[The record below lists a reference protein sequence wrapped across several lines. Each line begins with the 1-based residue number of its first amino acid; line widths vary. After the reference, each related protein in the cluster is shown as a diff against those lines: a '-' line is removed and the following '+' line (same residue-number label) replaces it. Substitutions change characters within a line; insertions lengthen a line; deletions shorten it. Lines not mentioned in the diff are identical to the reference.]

1 MTHPTTPAAHA
12 RRHTAHTVHALA
24 ALLAGLLVL
33 TGAITTRAA
42 GPTFR
47 PDTTLRGDSLAGW
60 SSRGTGTWRAAA
72 GTLTMTG
79 AAGRAAWLSLDAP
92 LQDAGVYAAY
102 RCEADCEAGLLLRAT
117 RTPRGTAG
125 VLLVIAGS
133 DPGGFRVLIDDEGR
147 TIERERLRAM
157 NGMPRVAPP
166 PAPPVQPGARAGGP
180 APAPPPSPA
189 AAAQASALMSRPS
202 ATPVPNDWNRIEA
215 FIDANVVRWFIND
228 AAVSG
233 AVTDDGT
240 GGFGSIAL
248 YASSSGRVEFREIAY
263 KDLSLRT
270 SVPEAVGPRFR
281 MSRLTEFYYS
291 WSAAVADFNRD
302 GVLDVTNGPYVYYG
316 PGFTTSR
323 EVYIGQTFNP
333 STDYPYPPSRP
344 AASRM
349 PDSAWVVHAADF
361 TGDGWPDILTTD
373 HASGSG
379 AALYVNPKGEP
390 RRWDRHTVVP
400 LVQTEI
406 TLLAD
411 VDGDGRPELV
421 YGAESF
427 VRYASPNPAR
437 PTEPWTIRTVSER
450 TSWGPLGTG
459 GGHGLGVGD
468 INGDGRVDIANPWG
482 WWEQPVRGGNTAGN
496 TGGAAT
502 WTYHPVAFGRWDRS
516 LPGGATMA
524 IYDVNGDGRNDIVT
538 SLQAHGLGLAWFEQQ
553 RGADGAIG
561 FTRHMIMDDFSTT
574 NAGGV
579 TFSEL
584 HGSAVAD
591 VDGDGVPDFV
601 VGKRAWAHL
610 DSYYDPDPYGPAV
623 LYVYRTMRDRR
634 APGGATFVPE
644 LVHNQSG
651 VGSNVVAQDVNG
663 DGAVDI
669 VTATNRGTFV
679 FHGTPRGRRPRSPR

>member
-1 MTHPTTPAAHA
+1 MFYS
-12 RRHTAHTVHALA
+12 LA
-24 ALLAGLLVL
+24 AVATSMLALG
-33 TGAITTRAA
+33 GITARAE

-60 SSRGTGTWRAAA
+60 TSRGAGTWRAAA
-72 GTLTMTG
+72 GTLSATAT
-79 AAGRAAWLSLDAP
+79 AGRATWLSLDTP

-102 RCEADCEAGLLLRAT
+102 RCEEACEAGLLLRAT
-117 RTPRGTAG
+117 RTARGTAG
-125 VLLVIAGS
+125 LLLVVDGA
-133 DPGGFRVLIDDEGR
+133 DPGAFRVVIDDEGR
-147 TIERERLRAM
+147 TVERERLRAM
-157 NGMPRVAPP
+157 NGMPRIGPPLTPPAQPGTRAGGPAAAPP
-166 PAPPVQPGARAGGP
+166 PAP
-180 APAPPPSPA
+180 A
-189 AAAQASALMSRPS
+189 AVAQAAALMSRPS
-202 ATPVPNDWNRIEA
+202 ATPLPNAWNRVEV
-215 FIDANVVRWFIND
+215 FIDANVARWFVND

-233 AVTDDGT
+233 AVTDEGT
-240 GGFGSIAL
+240 GGFGQMAL
-248 YASSSGRVEFREIAY
+248 YASSRGRIEFRDVAY

-270 SVPEAVGPRFR
+270 SAPEAVGPRFR
-281 MSRLTEFYYS
+281 MSRLTGFYYS

-302 GVLDVTNGPYVYYG
+302 GVLDVTNGPYVYFG
-316 PGFTTSR
+316 PTFTTSR
-323 EVYIGQTFNP
+323 EVAIGQTFNP

-390 RRWDRHTVVP
+390 RRWDRHTVIP

-411 VDGDGRPELV
+411 VDGDGTPELV

-468 INGDGRVDIANPWG
+468 INGDGRADIANPWG
-482 WWEQPVRGGNTAGN
+482 WWEHPAAAAGAASA
-496 TGGAAT
+496 AAT

-553 RGADGAIG
+553 RTADGAIG
-561 FTRHMIMDDFSTT
+561 FTRHMIMDDFSTA

-591 VDGDGVPDFV
+591 VDGDGLLDFV

-623 LYVYRTMRDRR
+623 LYVYRTVRDRR
-634 APGGATFVPE
+634 AAGGARFEPE

-651 VGSNVVAQDVNG
+651 AGSNVVAQDVNG

-679 FHGTPRGRRPRSPR
+679 FHGVGGAQRRPAARRR

>member
-1 MTHPTTPAAHA
+1 MPLG
-12 RRHTAHTVHALA
+12 LA
-24 ALLAGLLVL
+24 ALTCLMLL
-33 TGAITTRAA
+33 TAIGPTQAA

-47 PDTTLRGDSLAGW
+47 PDTTMRGDSLTGW
-60 SSRGTGTWRAAA
+60 RTLGGRAWRAAA
-72 GTLTMTG
+72 GTWTATPAG
-79 AAGRAAWLSLDAP
+79 ATPAWLLLDMP
-92 LQDAGVYAAY
+92 LQDAGVYLTY
-102 RCEADCEAGLLLRAT
+102 RCQADCEAGLLLRAT

-125 VLLVIAGS
+125 VLLVISGVE
-133 DPGGFRVLIDDEGR
+133 PGAYRVLIDDEGR
-147 TIERERLRAM
+147 TVERERLRAM

-166 PAPPVQPGARAGGP
+166 PAPAALPPAGGGRAGGAAAAPP
-180 APAPPPSPA
+180 APAA
-189 AAAQASALMSRPS
+189 VAQASALMSRPS
-202 ATPVPNDWNRIEA
+202 ATPNPAGWNRLEV

-228 AAVSG
+228 AAVIG
-233 AVTDDGT
+233 AVTDEGS
-240 GGFGSIAL
+240 GGFGAIGL
-248 YASSSGRVEFREIAY
+248 YAGGNGPVEFREVAY
-263 KDLSLRT
+263 KDLSLKT
-270 SVPEAVGPRFR
+270 SVPETVGPRFR
-281 MSRLTEFYYS
+281 MSRLNDFYYS

-302 GVLDVTNGPYVYYG
+302 GVLDVANGPYVYYG
-316 PGFTTSR
+316 PAFTTSR

-373 HASGSG
+373 HASGTG
-379 AALYVNPKGEP
+379 AVLYVNPKGEP

-406 TLLAD
+406 TLVAD
-411 VDGDGRPELV
+411 VDGDGRPDLV

-427 VRYASPNPAR
+427 VRYASPDPAR
-437 PTEPWTIRTVSER
+437 PTEPWTVRTVSER

-468 INGDGRVDIANPWG
+468 INGDGRMDIANPWG
-482 WWEQPVRGGNTAGN
+482 WWEQPVAGGN
-496 TGGAAT
+496 TGGSTGGSTSGTAGT
-502 WTYHPVAFGRWDRS
+502 WAYHPVAFGRWDRS

-538 SLQAHGLGLAWFEQQ
+538 SLQAHGYGLAWFEQQ
-553 RGADGAIG
+553 RGADGTIR

-591 VDGDGVPDFV
+591 VDGDGILDFV

-610 DSYYDPDPYGPAV
+610 DSYYDPDPYSPAV
-623 LYVYRTMRDRR
+623 LYVYRTVRDRR
-634 APGGATFVPE
+634 APGGAAFVPE
-644 LVHNQSG
+644 LVHNRSG

-679 FHGTPRGRRPRSPR
+679 FHGTPRGRRPRAPR